1 MAPGRQSE
9 ERGGLPG
16 VYIQQGFSGSI
27 PSPRRRGEPGWRRG
41 GGWWGASGLRGSSS
55 KVPWPLSSQCF
66 PGSQKECK
74 KKERGER
81 AGGGGPGKAFEQL
94 QLPDASTSVLHLL
107 KKKSRPQTIPR
118 LCHCPFHAKSP
129 DPEKHRK
136 ALLQPLEGERGWATA
151 ALFFPKLGGWV
162 GRWDGQTSR
171 SAPGCESL

>member
-1 MAPGRQSE
+1 MCIYNRASQ
-9 ERGGLPG
+9 GLYLPQDVG
-16 VYIQQGFSGSI
+16 ANQ
-27 PSPRRRGEPGWRRG
+27 G
-41 GGWWGASGLRGSSS
+41 GGGVEAGGGHQDSEDLLPR
-55 KVPWPLSSQCF
+55 F
-66 PGSQKECK
+66 PGHSVPNASQAARKNA

-171 SAPGCESL
+171 SAPGCESLWSPL